1 MSAILVATDFSA
13 CSRSAV
19 QLATALARRRGASLF
34 VLHVVEPPT
43 LDLPAATI
51 NATAWEL
58 ELLTAAELELARL
71 ASELRQSEI
80 TVETRAIIGSPA
92 RLILDVAAE
101 IGSEL
106 IVLGTHG
113 RKGPAHLFLGSVAEQ
128 VVRAA
133 RYPVLVTREGAVAQG
148 RWDGGRRLH
157 VAIAADGTRA
167 SEAAFAWVRLAGQ
180 DLTGEV
186 SLLRVYWPLQEGARY
201 GIDEPWPGESGHA
214 ALLGVI
220 ERDLRRDSRAL
231 SGAHDPS
238 VRFRVATGDAAA
250 GLCNDARELG
260 ADALV
265 VGISRHGRSSRPVS
279 PVAILRSATLPV
291 FCIPEANVS
300 LPQRLA
306 RVRSVLLACDMSDA
320 SKAAIG
326 PAYGLLSGGGRVE
339 LCYVHELGRPDLVA
353 GGPGIREL
361 APNERA
367 AIEAELRALIPPE
380 AAEHA
385 ITTHLSVIEAPLVD
399 QAILAAAERLDVDV
413 LAIGSHGRSGFSRA
427 LLGSVAEQVA
437 RRSPRPVLIV
447 RAQPTS
453 S

>member
-13 CSRSAV
+13 CSRSAL
-19 QLATALARRRGASLF
+19 QLATALARRRGASLC
-34 VLHVVEPPT
+34 VVHVVEPPT
-43 LDLPAATI
+43 LDLPAAPI

-58 ELLTAAELELARL
+58 ELLAAAERELARL

-92 RLILDVAAE
+92 RLILDLAGE
-101 IGSEL
+101 IGAEL

-113 RKGPAHLFLGSVAEQ
+113 RKGAAHLFLGSVAEQ

-133 RYPVLVTREGAVAQG
+133 RYPVLVTRAGAVAHG
-148 RWDGGRRLH
+148 RWDGRRRLH

-167 SEAAFAWVRLAGQ
+167 SDAAFAWVRLAGQ

-186 SLLRVYWPLQEGARY
+186 SLLRVYWPAQEGAHY
-201 GIDEPWPGESGHA
+201 GIDDPWPGEAGHA
-214 ALLGVI
+214 ELLRVI
-220 ERDLRRDSRAL
+220 ERDLRHDTRAL
-231 SGAHDPS
+231 SGAHDPP
-238 VRFRVATGDAAA
+238 VRFRIASSDAAA
-250 GLCNDARELG
+250 GLCNDAHESS

-279 PVAILRSATLPV
+279 PLAILRSATLPV
-291 FCIPEANVS
+291 FCIPEANAS

-320 SKAAIG
+320 SKAALG

-339 LCYVHELGRPDLVA
+339 LCYVHQLGRPDVLA
-353 GGPGIREL
+353 GPGFSEL
-361 APNERA
+361 TPNERA

-385 ITTHLSVIEAPLVD
+385 IATHVSVIEAPLVD

-413 LAIGSHGRSGFSRA
+413 LAIGSHGRSGVSRA